1 MGLLENFA
9 NSVSGPPPRTDGKP
23 PIRAMT
29 AAGQRVNLSLTQQTR
44 QYRMGWQEKA
54 WEYRDT
60 VPELQFVASF
70 VRSSLGR
77 LRVFA
82 AERQPRGISPLPLD
96 RTPEQDAQTG
106 NNKVKIQS
114 SITAGTKSKAL
125 AASGRL
131 NFDSNGSTLLA
142 RLGENLEFAG
152 EAYLFGEQGDEG
164 ENWSIRSVSEV
175 QIGQNVVRLM
185 EPGYGTAYREVPA
198 SQCELLRLWNPHPR
212 YYDWPDSP
220 IAALLETCQAM
231 VLKSRRGRAH
241 DRSRI
246 SKGKVLYLPDELSIQ
261 RAGQAPVTPD
271 TEGATEDADPFMDTL
286 TEFMMTP
293 IGDDADPSAVVP
305 IIVRGPALAP
315 DQATP
320 MKDVIGTIDLHN
332 DDPKDLE
339 AARDNLVAILAR
351 GIDLPPEVLTGIGDT
366 NHWNGAVIS
375 AETVKSHIEPRAER
389 MCDALTVAY
398 LWPALKA
405 MGVPRSEREKVC
417 IWFDP
422 SELMQDPDRA
432 QAAKDA
438 HEAGA
443 ISDESLRRSL
453 GFTEEDKPSE
463 VEKMIRTLTQGKV
476 YEASVPVLIAFSG
489 LDFTDPKVAKAMQL
503 AMQAITP
510 PAPPAAPGGSQS
522 SNPSSRAQGAPTQVN
537 KASTQSRA
545 LPAKAPTSGN
555 SPRNTPVKASA
566 ERVDREK
573 LHRQASARL
582 ARIDADLT
590 RTLLAHAEAT
600 VGRAAEK
607 VANSLRSQARR
618 KAVTSALFPVGED
631 PREVLAHGG
640 RALVAALDDETALNG
655 AMDDLGV
662 QFARDVAAA
671 AHGAEE
677 AAGDIVGEA
686 AAQGLAERLIER
698 GHRAWE
704 WLKDKLL
711 KRVRKVLYGEVDG
724 KPKIGE
730 SHSDLVPVALIRGA
744 VSQIGGLPPHSG
756 GVSDDGVQVRTPG
769 GPATPA
775 GGPGT
780 GFEVM
785 DVMAAGGASV
795 RSWEW
800 VYPPNP
806 RQHFHPHRELDGL
819 EFFSWT
825 DTALDAGENAS
836 WIGPWYRPGDHR
848 GCLCHTVAL
857 WATPISP
864 EPTTTLTEH
873 ADV

>member
-1 MGLLENFA
+1 MGLLESFA
-9 NSVSGPPPRTDGKP
+9 KTVSGPPPSPDKP

-29 AAGQRVNLSLTQQTR
+29 AAGQRVDLTRAQPVR
-44 QYRMGWQEKA
+44 QHRMGWQEQA

-96 RTPEQDAQTG
+96 RTPEQSAQTG
-106 NNKVKIQS
+106 NNKVKIQTDIS
-114 SITAGTKSKAL
+114 AGTKSKAL
-125 AASGRL
+125 AASARL
-131 NFDSNGSTLLA
+131 NFDRNGSTLLA

-152 EAYLFGEQGDEG
+152 EAYLFGEQGEDG
-164 ENWSIRSVSEV
+164 EDWSIRSISEI
-175 QIGQNVVRLM
+175 QIGHNVVRLM
-185 EPGYGTAYREVPA
+185 TPGAGTSYREVPA
-198 SQCELLRLWNPHPR
+198 SECELLRLWNPHPR
-212 YYDWPDSP
+212 CYDWPDSP

-246 SKGKVLYLPDELSIQ
+246 SKGKVLYLPDELSLQ
-261 RAGQAPVTPD
+261 RAGQAPVTPE
-271 TEGATEDADPFMDTL
+271 TEGATEDDDPFMDTL
-286 TEFMMTP
+286 TSFMMTP
-293 IGDDADPSAVVP
+293 ISDDADPSAVVP

-422 SELMQDPDRA
+422 SELMQDPDRG

-443 ISDESLRRSL
+443 ISDESLRRAL

-463 VEKMIRTLTQGKV
+463 VEKMIRTLTQGRA
-476 YEASVPVLIAFSG
+476 YEASIPVLIAFSG
-489 LDFTDPKVAKAMQL
+489 LDLTDPKIAKAMQF
-503 AMQAITP
+503 AVAATQP
-510 PAPPAAPGGSQS
+510 KPAAAPAAGSDP
-522 SNPSSRAQGAPTQVN
+522 NARANGRPTEVN
-537 KASTQSRA
+537 KAADRTRA
-545 LPAKAPTSGN
+545 LPAKAPTTGN
-555 SPRNTPVKASA
+555 SPANTPVRASA
-566 ERVDREK
+566 ERADETM
-573 LHRQASARL
+573 HRRASTRL

-600 VGRAAEK
+600 VGRTVEK
-607 VANSLRSQARR
+607 VANSLRNQARR
-618 KAVTSALFPVGED
+618 KAVTASLFPDGTD
-631 PREVLAHGG
+631 PREVLASGG

-655 AMDDLGV
+655 AMDDFAA
-662 QFARDVAAA
+662 QFEREVAAA
-671 AHGAEE
+671 AHGVEDTVAE
-677 AAGDIVGEA
+677 IVGPKR
-686 AAQGLAERLIER
+686 AQGLADRLIER
-698 GHRAWE
+698 GRKAWQ
-704 WLKDKLL
+704 WLKDKLTQ
-711 KRVRKVLYGEVDG
+711 RVRKILYGEADG
-724 KPKIGE
+724 KPKLGE
-730 SHSDLVPVALIRGA
+730 SHSDLVPAALIRGA
-744 VSQIGGLPPHSG
+744 VTQIGGLPPDAAG
-756 GVSDDGVQVRTPG
+756 IADDGSQVRTPG
-769 GPATPA
+769 GAATPA

-780 GFEVM
+780 GFEAM
-785 DVMAAGGASV
+785 DVMRSGGAAV

-806 RQHFHPHRELDGL
+806 RQHFLPHRGLDGL
-819 EFFSWT
+819 EFSSWT
-825 DTALDAGENAS
+825 DSSLDAAENAS
-836 WIGPWYRPGDHR
+836 WIGPFYRPGDHR
-848 GCLCHTVAL
+848 GCLCYTVPL
-857 WATPISP
+857 WATPVPADS
-864 EPTTTLTEH
+864 TTTLTE
-873 ADV
+873 AS